1 MGTGTCNNSDVGPGR
16 RVMKVRAKI
25 LPAFLVAAVIGTVSS
40 APAWAT
46 TFTFSDEAYLASS
59 TRPAQTIQQNA
70 VTYFGTSN
78 GVGSA
83 GIYQGTSNTLANGGS
98 ASTSLRRVGSGP
110 SVSGEWVT
118 SGNSFTNQFLALY
131 GWGQSLNVGQSVN
144 TVFNLTNPFNG
155 SNLYFQYQVGG
166 VSTAFDF
173 TSFDLAIPG
182 LNHSLSFTLDGL
194 GATGNV
200 LDTQVEIVTIG
211 SIPNVFSTFTLDW
224 SGVTTVEI
232 VSTARLPLNW
242 GSNTLDMH
250 NVVINANPV
259 PAPEPSSFALLGVG
273 LAALGRLRRRRR
285 CWSD

>member
-182 LNHSLSFTLDGL
+182 L
-194 GATGNV
+194 TGC
-200 LDTQVEIVTIG
+200 G
-211 SIPNVFSTFTLDW
+211 KSP
-224 SGVTTVEI
+224 
-232 VSTARLPLNW
+232 
-242 GSNTLDMH
+242 
-250 NVVINANPV
+250 
-259 PAPEPSSFALLGVG
+259 
-273 LAALGRLRRRRR
+273 
-285 CWSD
+285 